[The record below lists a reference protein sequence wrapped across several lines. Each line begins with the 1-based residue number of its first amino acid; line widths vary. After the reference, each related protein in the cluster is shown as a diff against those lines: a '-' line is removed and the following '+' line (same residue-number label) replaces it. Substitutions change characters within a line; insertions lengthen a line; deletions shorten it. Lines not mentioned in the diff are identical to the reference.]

1 MKTNVSFL
9 SSLRQPFRSLL
20 LLTLMGLISFAFV
33 TKAVGYVLVQS
44 QTGVIGS
51 YYRSIG
57 VLVNS
62 KDPQSGDVS
71 AGIDLVKTSPY
82 FAYGDQRQ
90 LFSGV
95 MLQTYN
101 ENFQFSNNA
110 VYTDAFPKEQ
120 WPNTHNTDIWF
131 TGVLI
136 RMEQVTTFAK
146 PPARGTPVGCYY
158 LEFNV
163 DTLFAGYPEYAQPGQ
178 SISFLFLFQGNES
191 AIPIIQEME
200 VGQRYFIRGWE
211 NVGSDVDISWM
222 THGASLQIKPL
233 DDGQL
238 WYMPLNKGASIDF
251 STPEMASI
259 KNQIDVLNEN
269 LHTLGIIATADM
281 SAMPTTQEASRYYY
295 LAEGRWLNHQDDLAG
310 NKVIVVPEEF
320 ANLRGLRL
328 GDEIDLTFR
337 PLTDTFVGLIRDG
350 VDSLNW
356 RSYPTYQDTFKIVGF
371 YNTVKSGG
379 GIYAYIPSSSLRPG
393 FVSTTQNQFRDEE
406 GFSFVL
412 DSSRHETQ
420 FTQEYKVPLQAL
432 GINLT
437 FLANNGPAY
446 WAAVDPIRR
455 SSSAD
460 LLVFGLLMVV
470 ALTLAVF
477 LYVMA
482 RKREYAIL
490 RAMGV
495 PAKQA
500 NRQTV
505 WPLLLLGG
513 LGISLGGLSSWNYAI
528 DQAKASLST
537 LPMPSGVSPSADLSL
552 FVLAGLC
559 AAVFILLALFTW
571 LGVLLLSSR
580 PVFELLQGETSRS
593 KGGQKR
599 TSTSPLSQPIPSS
612 SPRLTGTVDQAGST
626 RQRYSGNKVHLASR
640 SKYDPSSLCRY
651 VLHHALRSRLKS
663 FLTLAVALGF
673 MLASGWIRQTMERS
687 RLEVDRLYDTTVV
700 TADIVQVNPSIL
712 PPAGTLIAG
721 SGFVYRKTIDSV
733 LNSGFVKSS
742 ELEADTWWNGIGKL
756 NTQVVSN
763 GPFPVYAY
771 DSPNAF
777 NSGLADPAS
786 LVFASGW
793 NMKLFAEPRTLGQI
807 QEDGVPALFPVSRL
821 EQLQLNVGE
830 MVRINDQ
837 AGFTFNC
844 VIVGQYSG
852 GLARTV
858 NSIKT
863 EWTNSA
869 GDYILIPLSALESME
884 GSQTKFTVAHFTLDP
899 KKNQELPQFRADL
912 EQPLG
917 IYGGNV
923 RLIVWDEQLRN
934 VIAPLEKNLSL
945 LEVLYP
951 VVIAVSIL
959 IGAGLCFLLLL
970 QTMREA
976 AILRVLGTT
985 KTAVRLALILE
996 PLFLS
1001 IIGVIIGLGISG
1013 LLWMTSGLVTVGSL
1027 LTSAGLYLAGVLVGS
1042 VIGAISVTNK
1052 KPIELLQVKE

>member
-20 LLTLMGLISFAFV
+20 VLILLGLISFAFV

-44 QTGVIGS
+44 QTGVLGS

-71 AGIDLVKTSPY
+71 AGIDLIKTSPY

-95 MLQTYN
+95 MPQTYN

-136 RMEQVTTFAK
+136 KMEQVTTFAK
-146 PPARGTPVGCYY
+146 PPANGTPVGCYY
-158 LEFNV
+158 LEFNI

-337 PLTDTFVGLIRDG
+337 PLTDTFYGLIRDG

-356 RSYPTYQDTFKIVGF
+356 RSYPTYQDTFKIVGL

-393 FVSTTQNQFRDEE
+393 FASTTQNKFRDEE
-406 GFSFVL
+406 GYSFVL

-437 FLANNGPAY
+437 FLANNGTAY

-490 RAMGV
+490 RALGV

-500 NRQTV
+500 NQQTV

-559 AAVFILLALFTW
+559 AAVFLLLALFTW
-571 LGVLLLSSR
+571 LGVLFLSSR
-580 PVFELLQGETSRS
+580 PVFELLQGGPSGT
-593 KGGQKR
+593 KPGQTR
-599 TSTSPLSQPIPSS
+599 ARISALSQPIPASSS
-612 SPRLTGTVDQAGST
+612 SPISGVDHAENS
-626 RQRYSGNKVHLASR
+626 RQGHPVNKVDLASQR
-640 SKYDPSSLCRY
+640 KYNPSSLSRY
-651 VLHHALRSRLKS
+651 VRQHALRSRLKS

-700 TADIVQVNPSIL
+700 TADIVQANPSIL

-756 NTQVVSN
+756 DAQIVSN

-771 DSPNAF
+771 DSPDAF
-777 NSGLADPAS
+777 HSGLADPAS

-793 NMKLFAEPRTLGQI
+793 NMKLFAEPRTLQQI
-807 QEDGVPALFPVSRL
+807 QVDGVPALFPVSRL

-830 MVRINDQ
+830 RVQIHDP
-837 AGFTFNC
+837 AGFTYNC

-852 GLARTV
+852 GIASTV
-858 NSIKT
+858 NSITT
-863 EWTNSA
+863 ELKNSA
-869 GDYILIPLSALESME
+869 GDYILISLSALESMQ
-884 GSQTKFTVAHFTLDP
+884 GSQTKFTVAHFVLDP
-899 KKNQELPQFRADL
+899 KKNRELPQFRADM
-912 EQPLG
+912 EKPIG

-923 RLIVWDEQLRN
+923 RLIVWDEQLSS

-959 IGAGLCFLLLL
+959 IAAGLCFLLLL
-970 QTMREA
+970 QTTREA

-1013 LLWMTSGLVTVGSL
+1013 LLWMASGLVTVGPL

-1042 VIGAISVTNK
+1042 VIGTISVTNK